1 MLPLEGNL
9 TLTSCPSIKFIIIM
23 ASASGLY
30 ELPTILHLLQLT
42 LMQMISKE
50 ILLIILLHHT
60 WVLGWLQRIHNTFLR
75 YLRDASKSV
84 CCSAL
89 VQRTRKMKS
98 PVATP
103 KPTTCLFM
111 SCP

>member
-1 MLPLEGNL
+1 
-9 TLTSCPSIKFIIIM
+9 M

-60 WVLGWLQRIHNTFLR
+60 WVLGWLQSVHNTFV
-75 YLRDASKSV
+75 KV
-84 CCSAL
+84 L
-89 VQRTRKMKS
+89 V
-98 PVATP
+98 
-103 KPTTCLFM
+103 
-111 SCP
+111 

>member
-9 TLTSCPSIKFIIIM
+9 ALTSCLSIKFLIIM

-30 ELPTILHLLQLT
+30 ELPTILHSLQLT

-50 ILLIILLHHT
+50 ILLIILLHHS
-60 WVLGWLQRIHNTFLR
+60 WVLGWLQSVHNTFLR

-89 VQRTRKMKS
+89 GQHTHKMKS

-103 KPTTCLFM
+103 KPTTCLSM

>member
-9 TLTSCPSIKFIIIM
+9 ALTSCPSIKFIIIM

-30 ELPTILHLLQLT
+30 ELPTTQHLLQLT
-42 LMQMISKE
+42 LMHMISKE

-60 WVLGWLQRIHNTFLR
+60 WVLGWLQSVHNTFLR